1 MVSTLSQPDTQT
13 GQSDQPAP
21 VVEMTLEEFL
31 QLPET
36 KPASEFIKG
45 RIYQK
50 TMPNGEHSTLQGE
63 LTSRI
68 NQIGKPNKLVYAL
81 PELRCS
87 FAARAIVPDI
97 SVFTWERIPRNENG
111 GVANKVTIAPDWIIE
126 ILSPEQSVNR
136 VIEKI
141 IFAFEYGTKL
151 GWLIDPERK
160 RVMIFQDNQM
170 PEIKTGGDSLPVMEV
185 IQDWQLSVADLFSW
199 LYVDLS

>member
-1 MVSTLSQPDTQT
+1 MVSTIYQPDA
-13 GQSDQPAP
+13 QSSQSTSI
-21 VVEMTLEEFL
+21 VEITIEEFL
-31 QLPET
+31 RLPET
-36 KPASEFIKG
+36 KPASEFINA
-45 RIYQK
+45 RTYQK

-68 NQIGKPNKLVYAL
+68 NQIGKPSKLVYAF
-81 PELRCS
+81 PELRCT
-87 FAARAIVPDI
+87 FATRSIVPDI
-97 SVFTWERIPRNENG
+97 SVFTWERIPRHEDG

-141 IFAFEYGTKL
+141 IFAFEYGAKL

-170 PEIKTGGDSLPVMEV
+170 PEMKTGEDILPVMELL
-185 IQDWQLSVADLFSW
+185 QDWQLSVTDLFSW
-199 LYVDLS
+199 LYVDL